1 MGTVSSAVLA
11 VGVEAGVRVVALG
24 NAVNSL
30 VLGVVAVEGGLG
42 VLVTLVLV
50 MSDVSVLYG

>member
-1 MGTVSSAVLA
+1 VGAVSSAVLA

>member
-1 MGTVSSAVLA
+1 MGAVSSAVLA

>member
-1 MGTVSSAVLA
+1 MGAVSSAVLA
-11 VGVEAGVRVVALG
+11 VGVVAGVRVVALG